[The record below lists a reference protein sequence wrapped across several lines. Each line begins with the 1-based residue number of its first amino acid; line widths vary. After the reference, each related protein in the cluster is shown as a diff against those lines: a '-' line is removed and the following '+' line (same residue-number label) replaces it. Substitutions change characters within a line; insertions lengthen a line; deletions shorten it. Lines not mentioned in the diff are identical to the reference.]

1 MADKKITALT
11 DLSTGIASVDLF
23 HVVDDPSGTPIN
35 KKVSLANIMNNMP
48 DGADLRM
55 DILDLNASTSITA
68 SAHGGRIVG
77 CDVNASSAETYTLP
91 TPVNGLQFKFIYT
104 GGEASSGSI
113 IFDTG
118 GASVDFK
125 GAIVSHDTNETG
137 QTTTVVTTDVA
148 DDQGTL
154 TIATPSAFNLDIVGL
169 SSSVYLI
176 SGFTASVT
184 ASAFS

>member
-11 DLSTGIASVDLF
+11 DLSTGIASADLF

-55 DILDLNASTSITA
+55 DILDLVGNTTLTA

-77 CDVNASSAETYTLP
+77 IKENSSGADTYTLP
-91 TPVNGLQFKFIYT
+91 SAVNGLQFKFIYT
-104 GGEASSGSI
+104 GDAASAANIVFNLPSST
-113 IFDTG
+113 F
-118 GASVDFK
+118 FK
-125 GAIVSHDTNETG
+125 GTVLHHDIDGNTTNVDGANGSSENTLTL
-137 QTTTVVTTDVA
+137 TTTEMFNIDVV
-148 DDQGTL
+148 G
-154 TIATPSAFNLDIVGL
+154 I

-176 SGFTASVT
+176 SGTVASDDTTGVAFTAV
-184 ASAFS
+184 